1 MLSSSES
8 SFNPQ
13 YFLAALGA
21 GGLTISF
28 FLYPMFMLPHPQTPM
43 VNFEAIWPV
52 LTGENRLLS
61 TLLALDL
68 LAVLTFAFIHFHLL
82 AKSLLAYQRFRLTSA
97 YEALRKGNGEVS
109 LMAIPLTLS
118 MSINVLFVL
127 GSLFVPGLWG
137 VVEWLF
143 PFALVAYISVG
154 VYALRIYGAYFTRLL
169 LSGDFDFGGNNN
181 LSQLMA
187 IFAFAMIAT
196 GLAGPGAMSHTQQIN
211 ALGIF
216 GSLFF
221 LSLAVLLVVIK
232 LVLGMKSMLRQ
243 GVSKQ
248 TSYTL
253 WILIPILTLFGI
265 SGIRIIMGLHHAF
278 EQPLSR
284 PGLFVFTSVLLSLEI
299 LAGLLGYKVMK
310 AVGYFDEYLRGDKR
324 DVGSF
329 ALICPGVAFFVFGF
343 FFITF
348 GLLKNGLVAPR
359 SVSYFL
365 ILAPFVWI
373 QLKTVA
379 VFLKLNCQ
387 LLSYGFCRTGLASQ
401 A

>member
-1 MLSSSES
+1 YE
-8 SFNPQ
+8 
-13 YFLAALGA
+13 
-21 GGLTISF
+21 
-28 FLYPMFMLPHPQTPM
+28 
-43 VNFEAIWPV
+43 
-52 LTGENRLLS
+52 
-61 TLLALDL
+61 TLR
-68 LAVLTFAFIHFHLL
+68 
-82 AKSLLAYQRFRLTSA
+82 Q
-97 YEALRKGNGEVS
+97 GNGEVS

-169 LSGDFDFGGNNN
+169 VSGDFDFGGNNN

-221 LSLAVLLVVIK
+221 LSLAALLSLIK

-243 GVSKQ
+243 GVSKE

-265 SGIRIIMGLHHAF
+265 SSIRIIMGLHHGF

-284 PGLFVFTSVLLSLEI
+284 PGLFVFTSVLVSLEI

-310 AVGYFDEYLRGDKR
+310 AVGYFDDYLRGNKR

-348 GLLKNGLVAPR
+348 GLLKNGLVAPL
-359 SVSYFL
+359 SVAYFL

-379 VFLKLNCQ
+379 VFMKLNCQ
-387 LLSYGFCRTGLASQ
+387 LLSYGFCRAELGSQ

>member
-1 MLSSSES
+1 MLSSNES
-8 SFNPQ
+8 SFSPQ

-21 GGLTISF
+21 GGLAVSF

-43 VNFEAIWPV
+43 VSFEAIWPV
-52 LTGENRLLS
+52 LTGGNRLLS

-68 LAVLTFAFIHFHLL
+68 MAVLAFAFIHFHLL
-82 AKSLLAYQRFRLTSA
+82 VKSLLAFRRFRLTSA
-97 YEALRKGNGEVS
+97 YETLRQGNGEVS

-169 LSGDFDFGGNNN
+169 VSGDFDFGGNNN

-221 LSLAVLLVVIK
+221 LSLAALLSLIK

-243 GVSKQ
+243 GVSKE

-265 SGIRIIMGLHHAF
+265 SSIRIIMGLHHGF

-284 PGLFVFTSVLLSLEI
+284 PGLFVFTSVLVSLEI

-310 AVGYFDEYLRGDKR
+310 AVGYFDDYLRGNKR

-348 GLLKNGLVAPR
+348 GLLKNGLVAPL
-359 SVSYFL
+359 SVAYFL

-387 LLSYGFCRTGLASQ
+387 LLSYGFCRAELGSQ

>member
-1 MLSSSES
+1 MLSSNES

-13 YFLAALGA
+13 FFLAALGA
-21 GGLTISF
+21 GGLAISF
-28 FLYPMFMLPHPQTPM
+28 FLYPMFMVPHPETPM
-43 VNFEAIWPV
+43 VAFEALRPV
-52 LTGENRLLS
+52 LLGQNRLVS
-61 TLLALDL
+61 VLLALDL
-68 LAVLTFAFIHFHLL
+68 LLVVVFAFVHFHLL
-82 AKSLLAYQRFRLTSA
+82 VKSLIAYRRFRQTSA
-97 YEALRKGNGEVS
+97 YESLRRGNGEVS

-118 MSINVLFVL
+118 MSVNVLFVL
-127 GSLFVPGLWG
+127 GSLFVPGLWS

-143 PFALVAYISVG
+143 PVALVVYLSIG

-169 LSGDFDFGGNNN
+169 TKGDFDFEGNNN

-196 GLAGPGAMSHTQQIN
+196 GLAGPGAMSHTQAIN

-216 GSLFF
+216 TSLFF
-221 LSLAVLLVVIK
+221 LSLAMLLALVK

-243 GVSKQ
+243 GISKDS
-248 TSYTL
+248 SYTL

-265 SGIRIIMGLHHAF
+265 SGIRIIMGLHHGF

-284 PGLFVFTSVLLSLEI
+284 PGLFVFTSVVLSLEI

-310 AVGYFDEYLRGDKR
+310 QVGYFDDYLHGDKR
-324 DVGSF
+324 HAGSF

-343 FFITF
+343 FFIVF
-348 GLLKNGLVAPR
+348 GLLKNGLVTPSSTA
-359 SVSYFL
+359 FFML
-365 ILAPFVWI
+365 LAPFIWI
-373 QLKTVA
+373 QFKTVT

-387 LLSYGFCRTGLASQ
+387 LLGYGLCRVGLGSRA
-401 A
+401 